1 MKKTVTFLLTLF
13 VTMLGFAVQAQ
24 APQTGVYRI
33 QNVGKPSY
41 VKVTG
46 KYDAQL
52 VTSKSDASYIT
63 VGIEKKLSD
72 GTYKVNSLYSTYD
85 GGSVEV
91 YDYLT
96 KALTLGEIEL
106 RRELAGSSEPNIQ
119 KAISRMHQLAQEY
132 GFMRMMPVDG
142 QSDTYHAIAVL
153 PTIPND
159 VDSVWR
165 AKKNPNGDYVSQI
178 TGGNTMWD
186 WCIDIVYRY
195 LDEHSGE
202 GGTNAALAA
211 KIRNN
216 LKNIKEGH
224 TYMLTADEDGTF
236 GYITSEFV
244 VDITQLPMLRKAM
257 LAKYASRLMV
267 RLTAAR
273 KLSTWVA

>member
-1 MKKTVTFLLTLF
+1 MKKTITLALML
-13 VTMLGFAVQAQ
+13 VVSLLGFTIQAQ

-33 QNVGKPSY
+33 QNVGAKTY

-52 VTSKSDASYIT
+52 VSSQSDASYIT

-119 KAISRMHQLAQEY
+119 RAISRMHELVQEY

-142 QSDTYHAIAVL
+142 QADTYHAIAV
-153 PTIPND
+153 
-159 VDSVWR
+159 R
-165 AKKNPNGDYVSQI
+165 
-178 TGGNTMWD
+178 
-186 WCIDIVYRY
+186 
-195 LDEHSGE
+195 
-202 GGTNAALAA
+202 
-211 KIRNN
+211 
-216 LKNIKEGH
+216 
-224 TYMLTADEDGTF
+224 
-236 GYITSEFV
+236 
-244 VDITQLPMLRKAM
+244 QL
-257 LAKYASRLMV
+257 
-267 RLTAAR
+267 
-273 KLSTWVA
+273 